1 MLLFQYIQ
9 KTKLTENGNFFLFTA
24 NGKQKFVFLTPQ
36 TINGKQCLL
45 FQQRCPSMLHIYAHI
60 HIHAYTYT
68 YTYTNTCTK
77 YKYKWQIQI
86 HINMHKHIHIHM
98 HILIHI
104 LIPIPISYTVPIV
117 SPGINPGYSRL
128 PPSKIIIYNE
138 YLVYCYHVK
147 MLYISSSVLGWHDD
161 PSQFSLT
168 VLINTSNAAPLIPRQ
183 TGL

>member
-1 MLLFQYIQ
+1 MFAVSA
-9 KTKLTENGNFFLFTA
+9 K
-24 NGKQKFVFLTPQ
+24 VP
-36 TINGKQCLL
+36 
-45 FQQRCPSMLHIYAHI
+45 IYATHI
-60 HIHAYTYT
+60 CTYT
-68 YTYTNTCTK
+68 HTCIYVYVYIYK
-77 YKYKWQIQI
+77 YMYKYKWQIQI

-161 PSQFSLT
+161 PSRVSLT
-168 VLINTSNAAPLIPRQ
+168 VLINTSNAAPLIPGQ